1 MEPVTLTAGTIASLI
16 FSKALEKGG
25 EQLGEAVSDKIA
37 QLLKVIREVIR
48 EKFKSK
54 GMEGILTQAQDNPI
68 ETNKSVFKTV
78 LETQMEDDEVFAQKL
93 KALMDELKSDEQ
105 VNQIFFKGVKVKGGA
120 EIGDVEQ
127 TATPGGSVR
136 QEAVT
141 EVEVGGDLKI
151 GNMKQRG

>member
-1 MEPVTLTAGTIASLI
+1 MEPGTLTLTAIASLI

-25 EQLGEAVSDKIA
+25 EQLGEAAYKKIG
-37 QLLKVIREVIR
+37 QLLNVIR

-54 GMEGILTQAQDNPI
+54 GLEGILTQAQDNPI
-68 ETNKSVFKTV
+68 ETNKSVFQTV
-78 LETQMEDDEVFAQKL
+78 LGTQMEDDEAFAQKL

-105 VNQIFFKGVKVKGGA
+105 INQIFFKGINVKGDA

-141 EVEVGGDLKI
+141 EVEVGGNLKI
-151 GNMKQRG
+151 GNVKTTELIS

>member
-1 MEPVTLTAGTIASLI
+1 MEPITLTAGTITSLI

-25 EQLGEAVSDKIA
+25 EQLGEAISDKIG
-37 QLLKVIREVIR
+37 QLLNLIR
-48 EKFKSK
+48 EKFQKERV
-54 GMEGILTQAQDNPI
+54 EGKLTKAQEAPS
-68 ETNKSVFKTV
+68 NKNKNRFERELT
-78 LETQMEDDEVFAQKL
+78 EQMEDDEAFAQKL

-105 VNQIFFKGVKVKGGA
+105 VNQIFFKGIKVKGGA

-141 EVEVGGDLKI
+141 EVEVGGELKI
-151 GNMKQRG
+151 GNVKQRG

>member
-25 EQLGEAVSDKIA
+25 EQLGEAVSDKIG
-37 QLLKVIREVIR
+37 QLLKVIR

-78 LETQMEDDEVFAQKL
+78 LETQMEDDEAFAQKL

-105 VNQIFFKGVKVKGGA
+105 VNQIFFKGVNVKGGA

-127 TATPGGSVR
+127 TTTPGASVR

-151 GNMKQRG
+151 GHVKQRG